1 MWNLSHGTYIV
12 MLFSFPTQN
21 VTESDNWLVSYGQ
34 RMILNMA
41 TIRYLGFLE
50 IFMFCRVTVIE
61 FQICCCLPYF
71 IKIGH
76 AFRLQTHH
84 GGHVRHM
91 MGCDHTSFVQ
101 IGPLVDEL

>member
-1 MWNLSHGTYIV
+1 

-41 TIRYLGFLE
+41 TIRYIGFLE

-76 AFRLQTHH
+76 AFRLQTQTPIPAKCSM
-84 GGHVRHM
+84 R
-91 MGCDHTSFVQ
+91 GCYSNGRYHSNRITADMSGT
-101 IGPLVDEL
+101 